1 MNRMLIFILRG
12 WFRFCLSPCFVD
24 FYYSSNSLVDK
35 LLFLVYRSS
44 CTVLLELLYLLL
56 FGGKQKWTDL
66 FSAIDQSHRGEI
78 FERAVC
84 FFKSRMGFQ
93 FQSSNESW
101 WCGCVVSI
109 QSSSVRG
116 NQNYFCWVGGT
127 VSRVTCNLVEHKK
140 FLFTKSL
147 VVFFPKYLFVCS
159 SLTNL
164 VDRPT
169 NQQPFNQPAD

>member
-1 MNRMLIFILRG
+1 MLIFILRG

-101 WCGCVVSI
+101 SVVWSRRVSKLFLLGWWYCE
-109 QSSSVRG
+109 SSHV
-116 NQNYFCWVGGT
+116 QL
-127 VSRVTCNLVEHKK
+127 SRTQKISFHKK
-140 FLFTKSL
+140 FGGL
-147 VVFFPKYLFVCS
+147 FPKYLFVCS